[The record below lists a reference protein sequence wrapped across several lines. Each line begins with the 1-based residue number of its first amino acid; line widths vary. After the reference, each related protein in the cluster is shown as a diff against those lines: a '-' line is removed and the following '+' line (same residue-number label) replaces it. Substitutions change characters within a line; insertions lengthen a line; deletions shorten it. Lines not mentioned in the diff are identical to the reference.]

1 MEMEIVY
8 VTVVGAGIG
17 ILLRYLLPGRE
28 VYGVALMPALGA
40 AVTAATWA
48 GLTWLGWKADGGW
61 IWLAALGAATVV
73 PLVVALILSKRRQAA
88 DARQLHALSGGRL
101 SGGKA

>member
-1 MEMEIVY
+1 VEIIY

-17 ILLRYLLPGRE
+17 LLLRYLLPGRE

-40 AVTAATWA
+40 AVTAAAWA

-61 IWLAALGAATVV
+61 IWVASLGAATVV
-73 PLVVALILSKRRQAA
+73 PLVVALVLSKRRQAA
-88 DARQLHALSGGRL
+88 DARELHVL

>member
-17 ILLRYLLPGRE
+17 LLLRYVLPGRE

-61 IWLAALGAATVV
+61 IWVAALGAATVV
-73 PLVVALILSKRRQAA
+73 PLVVALVLSRRRQAA
-88 DARQLHALSGGRL
+88 DARELHVL

>member
-1 MEMEIVY
+1 MELVY

-17 ILLRYLLPGRE
+17 LLLRYLLPGRQT
-28 VYGVALMPALGA
+28 YGVALLPALAA
-40 AVTAATWA
+40 AVTAAVWV

-61 IWLAALGAATVV
+61 IWLASLGGAIVAS
-73 PLVVALILSKRRQAA
+73 LVVAIVIGRRRQAA
-88 DARQLHALSGGRL
+88 DARELHVL

>member
-48 GLTWLGWKADGGW
+48 ALTWLGWKADGGW
-61 IWLAALGAATVV
+61 IWLASLGAATLV
-73 PLVVALILSKRRQAA
+73 PLVVALVLSKRRQAA
-88 DARQLHALSGGRL
+88 DARELHVL

>member
-48 GLTWLGWKADGGW
+48 GLTWLGWKADGVW
-61 IWLAALGAATVV
+61 IWVAALGAATVV
-73 PLVVALILSKRRQAA
+73 PLVVALVLSKRRHAA
-88 DARQLHALSGGRL
+88 DARELHVL